1 MIYILLYFL
10 PVLER
15 ADLFLAEGI
24 GMSESWKAGKLER
37 KSPVLRGELL
47 TFPGVCQ
54 WGFLVAFEKLRRPEV
69 NGFRPGRGGPRTS
82 RRSGR

>member
-24 GMSESWKAGKLER
+24 GMSESWKAGKLESWKAGKLESWKGR
-37 KSPVLRGELL
+37 VLSGE
-47 TFPGVCQ
+47 GSC
-54 WGFLVAFEKLRRPEV
+54 
-69 NGFRPGRGGPRTS
+69 
-82 RRSGR
+82 